1 MIKKAI
7 VTALMSLALVG
18 SLTLPSLAKG
28 KAPTHMPHHQ
38 RRDQVNSRRNH
49 QHSRIANGV
58 KSGKITASEHKQLA
72 KEGAQI
78 RHQEHADRKANGGY
92 ITKGQQ
98 KQLNQ
103 EQNQRSQQI
112 YQDKH

>member
-7 VTALMSLALVG
+7 VTALMSLTLVG
-18 SLTLPSLAKG
+18 SLALPSLAK
-28 KAPTHMPHHQ
+28 APTHMANHP
-38 RRDQVNSRRNH
+38 RRDQVNGRRNN

-58 KSGKITASEHKQLA
+58 KSGKISASQHKQLA

-78 RHQEHADRKANGGY
+78 RHQEHADVKANGGHL
-92 ITKGQQ
+92 TKGEQ
-98 KQLNQ
+98 KQINQ
-103 EQNQRSQQI
+103 EQNQRSKQI